1 MSRATDEDHRW
12 LLEAIA
18 LSRRCPPTDRAYCVG
33 AIVVT
38 LDGTRVTEG
47 FSRENDDP
55 HVHAEEAALGKLDPH
70 TDLSQTTMYSSLEPC
85 SARRSRDR
93 TCTQLILES
102 GIRRVVF
109 ALREPPLFA
118 DCEGAELLQAGGI
131 DVVEVAELGPA
142 VEEVNA
148 RVLLPEC
155 QKGVDDVGA

>member
-1 MSRATDEDHRW
+1 MSRATAEDHRW

-18 LSRRCPPTDRAYCVG
+18 LSRRCPPTDKAYCVG
-33 AIVVT
+33 AIVT
-38 LDGTRVTEG
+38 LAGAWVADG
-47 FSRENDDP
+47 FSRENNDP
-55 HVHAEEAALGKLDPH
+55 HVHAEEAALGKLDPR
-70 TDLSQTTMYSSLEPC
+70 TDLSQATMYSSLEPC
-85 SARRSRDR
+85 SVRRSRDR

-148 RVLLPEC
+148 RVLLRQR
-155 QKGVDDVGA
+155 QKGG

>member
-1 MSRATDEDHRW
+1 MSRATAEDHRW

-18 LSRRCPPTDRAYCVG
+18 LSRRCPPTDTAYCVG
-33 AIVVT
+33 AIVT
-38 LDGTRVTEG
+38 IGGTRVTDG

-55 HVHAEEAALGKLDPH
+55 HVHAEEAALGKLDR
-70 TDLSQTTMYSSLEPC
+70 TDLSEATLYSSLEPC
-85 SARRSRDR
+85 SFRRSRDR

-118 DCEGAELLQAGGI
+118 DCQGAELLQASGI

-148 RVLLPEC
+148 RVLSRP
-155 QKGVDDVGA
+155 AP

>member
-18 LSRRCPPTDRAYCVG
+18 LSRRCPPTDKAYCVG
-33 AIVVT
+33 AIIAT
-38 LDGTRVTEG
+38 LGGTRITDG

-55 HVHAEEAALGKLDPH
+55 HVHAEEAALGRLDPR
-70 TDLSQTTMYSSLEPC
+70 TDLSQATMYSSLEPC
-85 SARRSRDR
+85 SVRRSRDR

-118 DCEGAELLQAGGI
+118 DCEGVALLQAGGI
-131 DVVEVAELGPA
+131 DVVEIAELGPA

-148 RVLLPEC
+148 RVLLGKR
-155 QKGVDDVGA
+155 QKGD